1 MAKLNQQAIRALAK
15 KIIASHPGGIRYTPL
30 TKAIAEPNPETPMN
44 TIHGSV
50 WNLDTIFPGEIIK
63 PSRGL
68 FQSVSAAEADDQLEV
83 KQEVD
88 TPSGKIREQDFYET
102 FAEFLK
108 TDLDE
113 VNHAAALG
121 GAGLKGKWGTPDV
134 IGVYKPQAANLIKFS
149 PELVSAEIKIDPQQ
163 PIVAFGQA
171 VAYRLFSHK
180 TYIAMPNSLSEGDQ
194 SRLEALCMLF
204 GLGMVIFDLDVKN
217 PNYSIRVRAQRFTPD
232 MFYVNDFADRLR
244 SHNADVFEKLFS

>member
-1 MAKLNQQAIRALAK
+1 VEFIALRALAK
-15 KIIASHPGGIRYTPL
+15 QIIASNPRGIRYTPL
-30 TKAIAEPNPETPMN
+30 TKAIAAANPETPEN
-44 TIHGSV
+44 TIHGSI
-50 WNLDTIFPGEIIK
+50 WNLDTIFPNEIIK

-68 FQSVSAAEADDQLEV
+68 FQSVSAAEADNQSEV
-83 KQEVD
+83 KQVIE
-88 TPSGKIREQDFYET
+88 TPTGKIREQDFYDS

-108 TDLDE
+108 ADLDE

-134 IGVYKPQAANLIKFS
+134 IGVYKPQAANLIKF
-149 PELVSAEIKIDPQQ
+149 PLELVSAEVKIDPQQ

-180 TYIAMPNSLSEGDQ
+180 TYIAMPNTLSEGDQ

-204 GLGMVIFDLDVKN
+204 GLGMVVFDLNVKS

-244 SHNADVFEKLFS
+244 SHDADVFEKLFS